1 MGKWIKEN
9 LVLVS
14 GILLPVLLVGGFF
27 ILNRLPGLM
36 ADPPTHDFLLI
47 AFRNSYQNPQQ
58 TYYLDFEVRDGKL
71 SGRVAP
77 TDENHQHYNR
87 QNAGIFLY
95 RADRNI
101 FEEIVFDL
109 PDGLDQLAAPVAL
122 NLAVTDHLELN
133 KRQQSPDG
141 YQFEFMGYR
150 GHGGVLGELFGMG
163 RRYENSYVLKKG
175 DHFFELPEVL
185 SDINLY
191 QNDLQ
196 FMGWVVEDSKL

>member
-1 MGKWIKEN
+1 LGRWIKEN

-27 ILNRLPGLM
+27 IINRLPGLI
-36 ADPPTHDFLLI
+36 ADPPAHDFLLI
-47 AFRNSYQNPQQ
+47 AFQNDYQSPQN
-58 TYYLDFEVRDGKL
+58 YYLDFEVRDGKL
-71 SGRVAP
+71 SGRASP
-77 TDENHQHYNR
+77 IDEDHQHINR

-95 RADRNI
+95 RANI
-101 FEEIVFDL
+101 NAFEEIVFDL
-109 PDGLDQLAAPVAL
+109 PEGLDQIEESIALDLAMTA
-122 NLAVTDHLELN
+122 HLKLD

-175 DHFFELPEVL
+175 DHYFELPEVL
-185 SDINLY
+185 SNINLY

-196 FMGWVVEDSKL
+196 FMGWVVEDSQL